1 MAKKGMKFA
10 WVKVVS
16 SIFVLFGFGV
26 LILSGLSATGN
37 AVLSGT
43 SMPDVGLV
51 LSFILGIAGLGLLV
65 KE

>member
-1 MAKKGMKFA
+1 MDKRGMKFA

-26 LILSGLSATGN
+26 VALGGLSATGN

-51 LSFILGIAGLGLLV
+51 LSFILGIVGLGLLV